1 MVGSDGVV
9 TMFSAVSAA
18 VLLLLPA
25 AAAVAAPAAA
35 TAGSHCTSKCGNISI
50 PYPFGVEPGCFLPGF
65 NVTCR
70 NSTSGV
76 PELFLGDGTLQVLEI
91 SIPNATVRINATFAY
106 FPGSNG
112 TYPNNIATTNRTWSS
127 ALGESGPYTLGW
139 RNKLIVLGC
148 NVQVIVAGG
157 RGRRTLSTCAA
168 LCDWNDDDPGWFAPW
183 TPDCSGVGCC
193 QANIMAE
200 YSSYEFKALRMN
212 GVPGPNSDAQVW
224 IVDSDF
230 VSFHPAYADWVRP
243 SGRLPAVLDWSI
255 NHTTCHGNA
264 SSAAC
269 HSSHSLCQNSTGG
282 PQAHHC
288 ECAQGYKGNPYI
300 PNGCKGNEN
309 RENYNIHGS
318 YQMI

>member
-1 MVGSDGVV
+1 MGMISTRSVL
-9 TMFSAVSAA
+9 FAVAVAAA
-18 VLLLLPA
+18 VLPPPPPVLG
-25 AAAVAAPAAA
+25 AVAAA
-35 TAGSHCTSKCGNISI
+35 TAAATDDAALLPGCTSLCGNISI
-50 PYPFGVEPGCFLPGF
+50 PHPFGVEPGCFLPGF

-112 TYPNNIATTNRTWSS
+112 TYDPSIGPKNITNGTWSG
-127 ALGESGPYTLGW
+127 ALGEAGPYTLGW
-139 RNKLIVLGC
+139 WRNKLFVLGC

-212 GVPGPNSDAQVW
+212 RAPTPT
-224 IVDSDF
+224 
-230 VSFHPAYADWVRP
+230 PR
-243 SGRLPAVLDWSI
+243 SG
-255 NHTTCHGNA
+255 
-264 SSAAC
+264 
-269 HSSHSLCQNSTGG
+269 
-282 PQAHHC
+282 
-288 ECAQGYKGNPYI
+288 
-300 PNGCKGNEN
+300 
-309 RENYNIHGS
+309 
-318 YQMI
+318 